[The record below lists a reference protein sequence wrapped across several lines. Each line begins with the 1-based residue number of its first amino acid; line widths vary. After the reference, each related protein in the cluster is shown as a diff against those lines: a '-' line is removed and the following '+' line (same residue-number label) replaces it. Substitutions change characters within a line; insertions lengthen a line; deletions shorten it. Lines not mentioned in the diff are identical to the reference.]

1 MNTSFTT
8 TGLAT
13 LATPATGLY
22 LRVYKVLVEAY
33 VTTVL
38 AGATVGDPLVV
49 CDNAIANVVG
59 IGRIAGA
66 TTATR
71 AAQGGAIISAT
82 DAVTVH
88 YGFWDIDYGDGGPK
102 LAAANNVLKFGA
114 ANTITTG
121 VIAVVRHGAG
131 ARRAG
136 QLLTSYL
143 TGRPW
148 PREVYHEATVRP
160 SCSLRSKLGARRGR
174 HSHQSALRARAA
186 GHDVGPT
193 PR

>member
-1 MNTSFTT
+1 MTLKLQQQVDYQQWRLQEQAWRHKQASRGQKRQQKRQQKVTLRRPVNTSFTT

-71 AAQGGAIISAT
+71 AGIGASIAGSLPIGPSLLVNGQT
-82 DAVTVH
+82 STVAAPEVASPLPPTLH
-88 YGFWDIDYGDGGPK
+88 DIER
-102 LAAANNVLKFGA
+102 
-114 ANTITTG
+114 T
-121 VIAVVRHGAG
+121 
-131 ARRAG
+131 
-136 QLLTSYL
+136 
-143 TGRPW
+143 RP
-148 PREVYHEATVRP
+148 
-160 SCSLRSKLGARRGR
+160 G
-174 HSHQSALRARAA
+174 
-186 GHDVGPT
+186 
-193 PR
+193 

>member
-1 MNTSFTT
+1 MDPKFRDNIALRKRMQATYRSVNTSFTT

-82 DAVTVH
+82 DAITVH
-88 YGFWDIDYGDGGPK
+88 YGFWDIDYGDGGLK
-102 LAAANNVLKFGA
+102 LAAANNALKFGA

-121 VIAVVRHGAG
+121 VIAVVGMV
-131 ARRAG
+131 
-136 QLLTSYL
+136 L
-143 TGRPW
+143 
-148 PREVYHEATVRP
+148 
-160 SCSLRSKLGARRGR
+160 
-174 HSHQSALRARAA
+174 ALDEPANS
-186 GHDVGPT
+186 
-193 PR
+193 